1 MARMQSASISTVF
14 QFIRAVVRHWGSLVS
29 GGAII
34 GFLGIWQGT
43 GHRVPPT
50 VFWIVAIVGIFVAC
64 YLAWNEERIAK
75 EKALAAIA
83 ELELTEAREATA
95 RAEASLHT
103 SERDWS
109 TEWKELTVRF
119 EKLPKHTEAQLQTD
133 RMHGQITS
141 EEWRVSGYAESMHTC
156 EALCRYA
163 GTLLL
168 KSPHFSSK
176 LSVRIRNEQNPA
188 WRWFF
193 FLKESCNAA
202 DIKDTIASL
211 TNEQGYSFKSE
222 VIREIPVVSARACI
236 DCASLELIP
245 EGAQ

>member
-1 MARMQSASISTVF
+1 MKTKAVLAVLAEWGLAVFAELYWWLGGSALSALFLLFGYIGWIPPSKFYLWLVPVGFGISM
-14 QFIRAVVRHWGSLVS
+14 
-29 GGAII
+29 
-34 GFLGIWQGT
+34 
-43 GHRVPPT
+43 
-50 VFWIVAIVGIFVAC
+50 
-64 YLAWNEERIAK
+64 YLAWYRQRD
-75 EKALAAIA
+75 EKLQIRH
-83 ELELTEAREATA
+83 ELEQSKR
-95 RAEASLHT
+95 SSPQFH
-103 SERDWS
+103 S
-109 TEWKELTVRF
+109 EWKELRAQF
-119 EKLPKHTEAQLQTD
+119 AQLPKHTEAQLQTD

-141 EEWRVSGYAESMHTC
+141 EEWRVSGYAESKHTC

-168 KSPHFSSK
+168 KSPHISSK

-202 DIKDTIASL
+202 DIKDTNASL

-236 DCASLELIP
+236 DCASLKL
-245 EGAQ
+245 